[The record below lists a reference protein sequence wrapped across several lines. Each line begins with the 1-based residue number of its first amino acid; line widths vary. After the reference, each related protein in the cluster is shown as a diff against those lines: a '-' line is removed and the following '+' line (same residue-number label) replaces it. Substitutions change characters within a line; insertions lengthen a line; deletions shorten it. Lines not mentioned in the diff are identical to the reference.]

1 MDDMTDQHEDPKFE
15 RWLNNVARTTYHA
28 PRTTPRDEMWAK
40 IQHARRHKHIIELR
54 PWMGWAVAAAAV
66 LVLGIGIGRWTANQS
81 DDGSRVATNG
91 STPSAVPG
99 STPVT
104 REIDSLA
111 GVAYRI
117 AATQYLS
124 RTEAFLTSFRTD
136 ANRSANTARLARQ
149 ARGLL
154 ATTRLMLDSPAANDP
169 RLRSLLEDL
178 ELVLMQIALLNPLED
193 GHDRDLINQGMNQSN
208 VLPKLRSAIP
218 AGPVSARTQG
228 AL

>member
-1 MDDMTDQHEDPKFE
+1 MTDQHEDPKFE
-15 RWLNNVARTTYHA
+15 QWLKDAAKSYHA
-28 PRTTPRDEMWAK
+28 PRPTPREEMWK
-40 IQHARRHKHIIELR
+40 RIEEARRHKHVIELR
-54 PWMGWAVAAAAV
+54 PWMRWAIAAAAV
-66 LVLGIGIGRWTANQS
+66 LVLGIGIGRWTATQS
-81 DDGSRVATNG
+81 NGPNGTALATND
-91 STPSAVPG
+91 SAG
-99 STPVT
+99 RHVT

-154 ATTRLMLDSPAANDP
+154 ATTRLMLDSPAAQDP

>member
-1 MDDMTDQHEDPKFE
+1 MMQEHEDPKFE
-15 RWLNNVARTTYHA
+15 QWLRGAAKSYHS
-28 PRTTPRDEMWAK
+28 PLPTPREEMWK
-40 IQHARRHKHIIELR
+40 RIEDARRNKHIIELR
-54 PWMGWAVAAAAV
+54 PWMRWAVAAAAV

-81 DDGSRVATNG
+81 THVADDSPTG
-91 STPSAVPG
+91 
-99 STPVT
+99 TPVA

-111 GVAYRI
+111 NQAYRI

-136 ANRSANTARLARQ
+136 ANRSANTARLAQQ

-154 ATTRLMLDSPAANDP
+154 ATTRLMLDSPAAQDP

-193 GHDRDLINQGMNQSN
+193 GHDRDLITQGMNRSN

-218 AGPVSARTQG
+218 AGPLSARTQG